1 MQVHFG
7 LDLLH
12 AEWPRSVVCI
22 GTFDGVHLGHQAV
35 IASAEQAAHARALP
49 LVVVTFDRH
58 PAATLAPERCP
69 PAILS
74 MGGKLHFLRE
84 IQVPIT
90 IVLPFNQELAATTA
104 ETFLHHFLQGQ
115 LRAEMAVVG
124 HDFAMGKDRVGT
136 AAWLSERIE
145 TVIVP
150 PFELDSRR
158 VSSSE
163 VRRAVMEGRLEEAE
177 RLLGRPYAIEGVVVE
192 GAKLGRTLGYPTAN
206 LARSIRQVEPPDGVY
221 AATAIT
227 PHGTY
232 PAAASVGVRPTI
244 DATTRTIE
252 AYLMDYRGDSLYGM
266 SITLQLRRRLRGQ
279 EKFDSLEALKEQM
292 GRDVEAARG

>member
-1 MQVHFG
+1 MSIG
-7 LDLLH
+7 AKLD
-12 AEWPRSVVCI
+12 
-22 GTFDGVHLGHQAV
+22 
-35 IASAEQAAHARALP
+35 
-49 LVVVTFDRH
+49 
-58 PAATLAPERCP
+58 
-69 PAILS
+69 
-74 MGGKLHFLRE
+74 FLRRL
-84 IQVPIT
+84 QVPIT
-90 IVLPFNQELAATTA
+90 VVLPFNQELASTSA
-104 ETFLHHFLQGQ
+104 ETFLHDYLQGH

-124 HDFAMGKDRVGT
+124 HDFAMGQNRVGT
-136 AAWLSERIE
+136 AAWLSQRME
-145 TVIVP
+145 TQIVP

-163 VRRAVMEGRLEEAE
+163 VRRAVAEGRLEEAE

-227 PHGTY
+227 PLGTF
-232 PAAASVGVRPTI
+232 PAAASLGIRPTI

-252 AYLMDYRGDSLYGM
+252 AYLMDYKGDSLYGM

-292 GRDVEAARG
+292 ARDVEAARG